1 MIFTPFTDRF
11 GKSTQISG
19 SIRALSAYRDTK
31 RNLPASYNPHASG
44 YVSGS
49 ISGSNI
55 SSTDPYRQGVSIN
68 NAFVAQKRALPRL
81 YSGRED
87 NVIEFHQF
95 GEEDTFK
102 DFTPFTDMPTLGTVT
117 VSGITADGGPI
128 SFVNGLGSSIS
139 YPVVG
144 DNPSYKNLDLED
156 GVIEPLAIRGPATFT
171 SLDPRLEPHDIRASL
186 MDGCQDSYG
195 HTTIISRL
203 INQKTGSGISA
214 FFDAPEHFGFLLTA
228 SIRLDDPI
236 FEDTRKIRP
245 FNDNGY
251 LNKGNDT
258 EVDQQN
264 SDIIGK
270 VAEMS
275 PDTEIFPPPATK
287 VTTSGFVFNNPEGTD
302 SIAFGGKRYYA

>member
-1 MIFTPFTDRF
+1 MIFKPFTDRF

-19 SIRALSAYRDTK
+19 TTRALSVYRATK

-49 ISGSNI
+49 SSGSNI
-55 SSTDPYRQGVSIN
+55 SSTDAYRQGVSIN
-68 NAFVAQKRALPRL
+68 NAFIAQKRALPRL

-95 GEEDTFK
+95 GEDSSFQ

-117 VSGITADGGPI
+117 VSGNTADGGPI
-128 SFVNGLGSSIS
+128 SFINGLGTSIS

-144 DNPSYKNLDLED
+144 DNPSYKDLDLED
-156 GVIEPLAIRGPATFT
+156 GVIEPFAIRSPATFS

-186 MDGCQDSYG
+186 MDGSQDAYG

-203 INQKTGSGISA
+203 INHKTGSGISA
-214 FFDAPEHFGFLLTA
+214 FFDAPEHFGFGLTG

-236 FEDTRKIRP
+236 FEDTRKIVP

-251 LNKGNDT
+251 LNRGNDT
-258 EVDQQN
+258 AIDQEN

-270 VAEMS
+270 VAAMS
-275 PDTEIFPPPATK
+275 PDTEIFPPPNTK
-287 VTTSGFVFNNPEGTD
+287 VATSGFVFDNPEGTD